1 MTISVSVVDN
11 QAYTAGPGWRY
22 AFSSFLGSGGLV
34 EGATDMPVTAL
45 GTPNMTVNVGTG
57 QAWVEGTYLTTS
69 ESGVV
74 VQGSYWVQN
83 DTVYNLP
90 IPAANSSLGRIDLV
104 CVVVTDSNEGQ
115 AGTTGATIIDVP
127 GTPSASPIA
136 PTPPVSSIVL
146 AQINVGAGATAI
158 TSSDITLLYPQAT
171 LTQAMQTPVQSI
183 GTAGPPTG
191 QYALGSAVL
200 DSNSNLWVNPGGSF
214 VEVQPPATPTPA
226 PSSPN
231 AGRAYVPALVQFT
244 QPLIV
249 DTWTEDW
256 VSGDVT
262 IGSAGVTI
270 GSDGIYCVVCN
281 VQISNYQSDFSG
293 SVSFTV
299 NGTAMQ
305 SYFADLGTGQ
315 LTLALSDIINLNASD
330 VISVHCEEALNETC
344 NLLSGKYVS
353 WLSVFQVVGA

>member
-90 IPAANSSLGRIDLV
+90 IPAANSSLARIDLV

-127 GTPSASPIA
+127 GTPSASPMA

-158 TSSDITLLYPQAT
+158 TSSDVTLLYPQAT

-183 GTAGPPTG
+183 STAGPPTG
-191 QYALGSAVL
+191 QYAPGSAVL
-200 DSNSNLWVNPGGSF
+200 DSNNYLWVNPGGSF
-214 VEVQPPATPTPA
+214 VEIQANVPAPA

-231 AGRAYVPALVQFT
+231 AGRAYINGDILPEGT
-244 QPLIV
+244 TII

-262 IGSAGVTI
+262 IASAGITI
-270 GSDGIYCVVCN
+270 GSDGIYYAVANLENSLAAFPQVN
-281 VQISNYQSDFSG
+281 L
-293 SVSFTV
+293 TV
-299 NGTAMQ
+299 NGTAVR
-305 SYFADLGTGQ
+305 SYYPSPSTDPYTVAF
-315 LTLALSDIINLNASD
+315 SDVIRLNASD
-330 VISVHCEEALNETC
+330 VLSIQCEVASSATSQVDGGIGN
-344 NLLSGKYVS
+344 S
-353 WLSVFQVVGA
+353 WLSVFQILGA

>member
-22 AFSSFLGSGGLV
+22 AFSSFLGSSGLV
-34 EGATDMPVTAL
+34 QGATDMPVTAL
-45 GTPNMTVNVGTG
+45 GTPNMTVDVGTG
-57 QAWVEGTYLTTS
+57 QAWVEGTYLTSS
-69 ESGVV
+69 ESGVA

-90 IPAANSSLGRIDLV
+90 IPAANSSLARIDLV

-183 GTAGPPTG
+183 STAGPPTG

-214 VEVQPPATPTPA
+214 VEVQAPPTA

-231 AGRAYVPALVQFT
+231 AGRAYINSALYLT
-244 QPLIV
+244 PPGLI
-249 DTWTEDW
+249 DTWTKDW

-262 IGSAGVTI
+262 IASAGITI
-270 GSDGIYCVVCN
+270 GSDGLYYVVADIEMEFGGSTSPA
-281 VQISNYQSDFSG
+281 QINL
-293 SVSFTV
+293 TV
-299 NGTAMQ
+299 NGTAERSFYYPEQPNSNM
-305 SYFADLGTGQ
+305 TVP
-315 LTLALSDIINLNASD
+315 LSDVIRLNASD
-330 VISVHCEEALNETC
+330 VLSMQCVDSAGSAFSVQAGIGT
-344 NLLSGKYVS
+344 S
-353 WLSVFQVVGA
+353 WLSVFQIVGA

>member
-22 AFSSFLGSGGLV
+22 AFSSFLGSSGLV

-57 QAWVEGTYLTTS
+57 QAWVEGTYLTSS

-74 VQGSYWVQN
+74 VQGNYWVQN

-90 IPAANSSLGRIDLV
+90 VPAANSSLARIDLV

-127 GTPSASPIA
+127 GTPSASPVA
-136 PTPPVSSIVL
+136 PTPPVSSIVI
-146 AQINVGAGATAI
+146 AQINVPAAATTI

-171 LTQAMQTPVQSI
+171 LLQAMQTPIEAIS
-183 GTAGPPTG
+183 TAGPPTG
-191 QYALGSAVL
+191 QYAPGSAVL
-200 DSNSNLWVNPGGSF
+200 DSNSYLWVNPGGSF
-214 VEVQPPATPTPA
+214 VEVQASTPPPA

-231 AGRAYVPALVQFT
+231 AGRAYINTSFDLASGA
-244 QPLIV
+244 II
-249 DTWTEDW
+249 DTWVEDW

-262 IGSAGVTI
+262 IASAGITI
-270 GSDGIYCVVCN
+270 GSDGLYQVVAN
-281 VQISNYQSDFSG
+281 LSASFPNESSG
-293 SVSFTV
+293 ATLELTV
-299 NGTAMQ
+299 NGTVVRAYYYLQ
-305 SYFADLGTGQ
+305 PAGPQT
-315 LTLALSDIINLNASD
+315 TACTDIIRLNASD
-330 VISVHCEEALNETC
+330 VLSVQCTNTGNYDLDVA
-344 NLLSGKYVS
+344 SGIDNS
-353 WLSVFQVVGA
+353 WLSAFQIAGA

>member
-45 GTPNMTVNVGTG
+45 GTPNMTVDVGTG
-57 QAWVEGTYLTTS
+57 QAWVEGTYLTSS

-90 IPAANSSLGRIDLV
+90 IPAANSSLARIDLV

-115 AGTTGATIIDVP
+115 AGTTGAAIIDVP

-146 AQINVGAGATAI
+146 AQINVGAGATTI

-171 LTQAMQTPVQSI
+171 LNQAMQTPVQSI
-183 GTAGPPTG
+183 STPGPPTDP
-191 QYALGSAVL
+191 YAPGSAVL

-214 VEVQPPATPTPA
+214 VEVQTPVAAPAA
-226 PSSPN
+226 PN
-231 AGRAYVPALVQFT
+231 AGRAYNNTQVLVQNPT
-244 QPLIV
+244 VL
-249 DTWTEDW
+249 DTWVEDW
-256 VSGDVT
+256 VSGDIT
-262 IGSAGVTI
+262 IAPAGITI
-270 GSDGIYCVVCN
+270 GSDGLYYLVGSLYIYFFTSSLA
-281 VQISNYQSDFSG
+281 QGIAL
-293 SVSFTV
+293 TV
-299 NGTAMQ
+299 NGTVVR
-305 SYFADLGTGQ
+305 SYAYFQNTSFQTFAV
-315 LTLALSDIINLNASD
+315 SDVIRLNASD
-330 VISVHCEEALNETC
+330 VVSMQAANTASDDIYVEAGIKLT
-344 NLLSGKYVS
+344 
-353 WLSVFQVVGA
+353 WLSVFQIAGA

>member
-57 QAWVEGTYLTTS
+57 QAWVEGTYLTSS
-69 ESGVV
+69 ESGVA

-90 IPAANSSLGRIDLV
+90 IPAANSSLARIDLV

-146 AQINVGAGATAI
+146 ARVNVGAGATAI

-171 LTQAMQTPVQSI
+171 LTQAMQTPIEAIS
-183 GTAGPPTG
+183 TAGPPTG
-191 QYALGSAVL
+191 QYAPGSAVL
-200 DSNSNLWVNPGGSF
+200 DSNNYLWVNPGGSF
-214 VEVQPPATPTPA
+214 VEIQAPALA
-226 PSSPN
+226 PSPPN
-231 AGRAYVPALVQFT
+231 AGRAYITGNDNLFDST
-244 QPLIV
+244 TII

-262 IGSAGVTI
+262 IVSAGITI
-270 GSDGIYCVVCN
+270 GSDGLYYVVAN
-281 VQISNYQSDFSG
+281 LEESYAETSQINL
-293 SVSFTV
+293 TV
-299 NGTAMQ
+299 NSTAVR
-305 SYFADLGTGQ
+305 SYYPNPSNGPYTVAF
-315 LTLALSDIINLNASD
+315 SDIIRLNASD
-330 VISVHCEEALNETC
+330 VLSVQCVFSSSSVFEVHTGIGN
-344 NLLSGKYVS
+344 S
-353 WLSVFQVVGA
+353 WLSVFQVAGG